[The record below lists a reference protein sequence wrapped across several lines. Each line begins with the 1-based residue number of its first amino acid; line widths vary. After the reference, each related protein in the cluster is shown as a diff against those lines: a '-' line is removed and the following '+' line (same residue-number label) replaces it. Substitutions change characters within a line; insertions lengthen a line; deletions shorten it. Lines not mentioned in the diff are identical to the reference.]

1 MKVNSGELSVRNAIM
16 VSAFLFIMLF
26 SFHYCL
32 HCCSLYHIY
41 LIILFLRYEMD
52 IVTSLTSDMYV
63 CMYACMY
70 MYIHIYLFI
79 YYFVVTVCCL

>member
-63 CMYACMY
+63 CMYVCMHVCICIY
-70 MYIHIYLFI
+70 TFIYLFTI
-79 YYFVVTVCCL
+79 SL